1 MSNDSVI
8 SRVCD
13 VPLRDA
19 VSVAV
24 LVQLIDS
31 SGPVDEKVATLLRE
45 DVCVRVKVYVRVF
58 ENVSLMLSDL
68 VSLWTSVCRRFETIV
83 SVFVSVMVLLADFVG
98 RVLVIG
104 VLVRLRSAERDRV
117 WDAKN
122 VADILL
128 SVLVG
133 ENVPVGER
141 DGERVNECPLLE
153 RDGVIV
159 FVAKVMVAVNVV
171 VMVRESVPVLH
182 FVALLEPRVLVRD
195 DVSDS
200 VTEAAVTVESSVP
213 VRVTDSDLV
222 AVCSFAVKLLE
233 TDLSVLESVLE
244 ALDVLE

>member
-1 MSNDSVI
+1 M
-8 SRVCD
+8 
-13 VPLRDA
+13 
-19 VSVAV
+19 
-24 LVQLIDS
+24 
-31 SGPVDEKVATLLRE
+31 
-45 DVCVRVKVYVRVF
+45 
-58 ENVSLMLSDL
+58 
-68 VSLWTSVCRRFETIV
+68 
-83 SVFVSVMVLLADFVG
+83 
-98 RVLVIG
+98 
-104 VLVRLRSAERDRV
+104 
-117 WDAKN
+117 
-122 VADILL
+122 
-128 SVLVG
+128 
-133 ENVPVGER
+133 
-141 DGERVNECPLLE
+141 NECPLLE

-244 ALDVLE
+244 TLDVLE